1 MSAQIFC
8 IGANHRTADIEHREG
23 FFLPP
28 EELIDALPLVQ
39 QKHRL
44 VELLVLSTC
53 NRFEL
58 LGVYLEETPPQDPLS
73 LWEDIHS
80 YSSHSPHHERP
91 LLERMTYRLLGEDAI
106 RHAFMVASS
115 LDSLVPGETQI
126 TGQFRDAVEL
136 AQKAKT
142 LGPVLSRLSQEAIA
156 AAKKV
161 RSQTSIGQRTVSIS
175 HAAVTLAKRMF
186 HDLSHCRFLIIGSG
200 EMARVSAEHALSY
213 KPKHL
218 RIANRTSSK
227 AYELAQHLGN
237 SEGYGLENLPK
248 LLAQSDVVIVATSA
262 AHHIV
267 TRQMVKSCLKDRDNN
282 QPLFLV
288 DISMPRNIEPD
299 CRNYD
304 DVYLFDI
311 DDLKQVVDQHL
322 SERHAAAAEAAVIID
337 QASSGFRQWLS
348 TQELNPILEAWK
360 VHVQETLAR
369 EAKKT
374 LSKDIFQSLDER
386 QQRAIQDML
395 HAITARLSSD
405 LASGLKKTAVHEA
418 HQFAKSIHRIFSLN
432 VPDKQKYETHKKD
445 SSS

>member
-28 EELIDALPLVQ
+28 EELMDALPLVQ
-39 QKHRL
+39 QKHHL

-58 LGVYLEETPPQDPLS
+58 LGVYPDETPPHDPLS

-80 YSSHSPHHERP
+80 YSSRSRHQERQ
-91 LLERMTYRLLGEDAI
+91 LIERMTYQLLGEDAV

-136 AQKAKT
+136 AQKART

-186 HDLSHCRFLIIGSG
+186 HDLSDCRFLIIGAG

-213 KPKHL
+213 QPKHI
-218 RIANRTSSK
+218 RIANRTPSK
-227 AYELAQHLGN
+227 AYELAQHLGS
-237 SEGYGLENLPK
+237 SEGYGLDHLPK

-262 AHHIV
+262 GTPIITQH
-267 TRQMVKSCLKDRDNN
+267 MLKSCLKDRDTN

-288 DISMPRNIEPD
+288 DISLPRNIDPE
-299 CRNYD
+299 CRTFE

-322 SERHAAAAEAAVIID
+322 SERHAAAAEASIIID
-337 QASSGFRQWLS
+337 QASSGFQLWLS

-374 LSKDIFQSLDER
+374 LSRDIFQTLDTR
-386 QQRAIQDML
+386 QQQAIQDML
-395 HAITARLSSD
+395 QAITARLSSD
-405 LASGLKKTAVHEA
+405 LASGLKKTEIQEA
-418 HQFAKSIHRIFSLN
+418 HRFAKSIRHIFSLN
-432 VPDKQKYETHKKD
+432 ILDKQISNKQKKD
-445 SSS
+445 SPS